1 MGGGSSGGMC
11 PTSHLSVE
19 WRRDGGAAGADR
31 SVTLHL
37 DSLYLSEVHLIIPVR
52 SLHFAFP

>member
-1 MGGGSSGGMC
+1 MVCALRVIFLWNGEGI
-11 PTSHLSVE
+11 
-19 WRRDGGAAGADR
+19 GAAGADR

-37 DSLYLSEVHLIIPVR
+37 DSLYLNEVPLIIPVR